1 MRIIDIIQ
9 ADKPGLSFEVSPPTN
24 MMRYEEV
31 KALIEKV
38 AELKPDF
45 MSVTYGAGGG
55 TNDFTVPMAANL
67 QDNWNVP
74 TVAHMTCVS
83 STRERVRAQL
93 DAMRAAG
100 VNNVL
105 AMRGDIPRNAPPRE
119 QWAYHYGVEL
129 VREVK
134 EYGGFCIGGAC
145 YPETHPESP
154 NQKEDIRYL
163 KEKVDA
169 GCDFLTTQMFF
180 DNNVFYNFLY
190 KIREAGITVPVVPG
204 IMPVTNG
211 KQIKKVAELS
221 GAALPQRF
229 KYIVDMFGGTPA
241 AMRQAGIIY
250 ACEQMIDLY
259 ANGIPAIHV
268 YSMNKPD
275 VAAQIHTNLS
285 EIVKV

>member
-1 MRIIDIIQ
+1 MRITDIIGTER
-9 ADKPGLSFEVSPPTN
+9 PCLSFEVSPPSTQN
-24 MMRYEEV
+24 RYDAIKAITEEV
-31 KALIEKV
+31 AG
-38 AELKPDF
+38 LKPDF

-55 TNDFTVPMAANL
+55 TNDFTVPIAANL
-67 QDNWNVP
+67 QDNWNIP

-83 STRERVRAQL
+83 STKERVRSQL
-93 DAMRAAG
+93 DAMRNAG

-105 AMRGDIPRNAPPRE
+105 AMRGDIPRNAPPRD
-119 QWAYHYGVEL
+119 QWAYHYGCEL
-129 VREVK
+129 VAEVK

-145 YPETHPESP
+145 YPETHPESAT
-154 NQKEDIRYL
+154 QKEDIYHL
-163 KEKVDA
+163 KLKVDA
-169 GCDFLTTQMFF
+169 GCEFLTTQMFF

-190 KIREAGITVPVVPG
+190 KIREAGITVPVIPG

-229 KYIVDMFGGTPA
+229 KYIVDKFGSTPA

-268 YSMNKPD
+268 YSMNKLD
-275 VAAQIHTNLS
+275 VAAQIHANLS
-285 EIVKV
+285 EIIK

>member
-1 MRIIDIIQ
+1 MKIIDIIQ
-9 ADKPGLSFEVSPPTN
+9 AEKPALSFEVSPPSTLVKF
-24 MMRYEEV
+24 EEI
-31 KALIEKV
+31 KGITEKV
-38 AELKPDF
+38 AALKPDF

-55 TNDFTVPMAANL
+55 TNDFTVPIAANL
-67 QDNWNVP
+67 QDNWSVP

-83 STRERVRAQL
+83 STKERVHHQM

-105 AMRGDIPRNAPPRE
+105 AMRGDIPRNAPPKNE
-119 QWAYHYGVEL
+119 WAYHYGCEL
-129 VREVK
+129 VAELK

-145 YPETHPESP
+145 YPEVHPESVS
-154 NQKEDIRYL
+154 QKEDIYHL
-163 KEKVDA
+163 KLKVDA
-169 GCDFLTTQMFF
+169 GCEFLTTQMFF

-229 KYIVDMFGGTPA
+229 KYIVDKFGGTPD

-259 ANGIPAIHV
+259 ANGISAIHV
-268 YSMNKPD
+268 YTMNKPD
-275 VAAQIHTNLS
+275 VAAQIQANLS
-285 EIVKV
+285 EIVK